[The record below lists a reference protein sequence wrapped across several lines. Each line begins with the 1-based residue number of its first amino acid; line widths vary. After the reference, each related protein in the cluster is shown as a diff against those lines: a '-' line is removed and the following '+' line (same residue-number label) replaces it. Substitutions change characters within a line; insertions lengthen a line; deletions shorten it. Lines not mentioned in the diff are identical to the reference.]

1 MTTNNTTIQTKAEY
15 FGGFATLTAMT
26 IETPTTFTFKHG
38 AGMNKVTLVSGEYDH
53 SDKAMRGRDADGR
66 KWFIELRTIV
76 TVEH

>member
-15 FGGFATLTAMT
+15 FGGFATITTMA

-38 AGMNKVTLVSGEYDH
+38 AGLNKVTLVSGEYDH

-66 KWFIELRTIV
+66 IWFIELRTIV